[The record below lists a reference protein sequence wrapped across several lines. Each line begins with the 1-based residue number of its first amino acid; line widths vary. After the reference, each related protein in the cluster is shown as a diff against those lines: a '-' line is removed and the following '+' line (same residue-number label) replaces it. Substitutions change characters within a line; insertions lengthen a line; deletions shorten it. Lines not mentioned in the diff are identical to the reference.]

1 MNLEVARPPCDE
13 FEHSTPQK
21 PGLGFSLFPCQS
33 TQALMEASAQLHLT
47 CGLSRLRGRVAKRL
61 LVAGG
66 AATWTRGCCLEARTG
81 LG

>member
-47 CGLSRLRGRVAKRL
+47 CDSAAFG
-61 LVAGG
+61 AGWPSG
-66 AATWTRGCCLEARTG
+66 SL
-81 LG
+81 